1 MGEFMFKKVAAAAV
15 ATALVAAPVAANPAT
30 ALSLS
35 ADVRA
40 GESLQGENDLFGG
53 VLGTLVSIGGAILS
67 IVLISELID
76 DAEDAVSA

>member
-1 MGEFMFKKVAAAAV
+1 MFKKIAAAAV
-15 ATALVAAPVAANPAT
+15 ATTLVAAPVAANPAS

-40 GESLQGENDLFGG
+40 GESMQDDNGLFGG
-53 VLGTLVSIGGAILS
+53 ILGTLVSLGGAVLS